1 MDEITYRAALGENI
15 RRIRKRIKLTQD
27 VFSEKIGIELPSW
40 SNIENGKYYPSAEN
54 LEKILKV
61 LNITPCEIFSFES
74 YDLKENLINEMLESM
89 KNDEKLTR
97 LMYRFYLSVKH
108 TV

>member
-1 MDEITYRAALGENI
+1 MNIKKLLGKKI
-15 RRIRKRIKLTQD
+15 QQIRKKRKLTQEY
-27 VFSEKIGIELPSW
+27 VAEIVGIETSSI

-108 TV
+108 TI